1 MEYKG
6 SRLKK
11 FVGERSGA
19 YTELEKK
26 MRKYR
31 KARKNS
37 SDAEYNLRPLYKDG
51 HNITISVLTALMR
64 ETGKSLDFF
73 IDFEPNEIPS
83 TLRSDNVSGNHNV
96 INSNISNDSSLRI
109 EYLTNT
115 IKLKDQLID
124 EKERNIIQKDSEI
137 AALRKQNNKLI
148 EMLEKLK

>member
-73 IDFEPNEIPS
+73 IDFEPNEIPN

>member
-73 IDFEPNEIPS
+73 IDFEPNEIPA

-124 EKERNIIQKDSEI
+124 EKERNITQKDSEI

>member
-64 ETGKSLDFF
+64 ETGKPLDFF
-73 IDFEPNEIPS
+73 IDFEPNEIPN